1 MGARKSPSPITMK
14 ALLLGIALVSTISSA
29 WSCEEVSF
37 DGKLPPPALR
47 SIALNLDLA
56 SLATFRQ
63 MCRAAASAPT
73 FAAVL
78 RTRNTRLAISNKDDL
93 PRVARTL
100 LNEKMRDVPILCRDK
115 TVSDADL
122 VHLVNAH
129 DLNINRR
136 NITDEG
142 VALLK
147 HVKHLDLSWCDHIT
161 GTTFFAFVAIERI
174 NLSRCTGLAS
184 DSLVALKVVKHVN
197 LMGCVAVTDEDMKN
211 FSDVEVIDVSWT
223 RVTDKGVAYLQNPRE
238 VRLSGCAI
246 TDEGLSSLKNALT
259 IHVSGCA
266 NVTDKGVLAL
276 EKVTTLNVYMCPGVT
291 QGAKDQLRARGVEV
305 ID

>member
-1 MGARKSPSPITMK
+1 MK
-14 ALLLGIALVSTISSA
+14 ALLLVIALVTVIPWAEASQTPLPL
-29 WSCEEVSF
+29 E
-37 DGKLPPPALR
+37 KLPPPALR

-56 SLATFRQ
+56 TLATFRQ

-78 RTRNTRLAISNKDDL
+78 RTRNTRLVVSNKDDL

-100 LNEKMRDVPILCRDK
+100 LNEHMRAVPILCRDK

-129 DLNINRR
+129 DLNINRC

-147 HVKHLDLSWCDHIT
+147 HVKRLDVSWCDHIT
-161 GTTFFAFVAIERI
+161 GATLFAIEAIKYI
-174 NLSRCTGLAS
+174 NLSQCTRLAS
-184 DSLVALKVVKHVN
+184 DSLLALKGVKHIN
-197 LMGCVAVTDEDMKN
+197 LMGCVTITDEDMKN
-211 FSDVEVIDVSWT
+211 LSDVEVIDVSWT
-223 RVTDKGVAYLQNPRE
+223 RVTNKGVAYFQNPKE
-238 VRLSGCAI
+238 VSLSGCAI
-246 TDEGLSSLKNALT
+246 TDEGLGSLKNALT

-266 NVTDKGVLAL
+266 SVTDKGVLAL
-276 EKVTTLNVYMCPGVT
+276 EKVTSLNVYMCPGVT
-291 QGAKDQLRARGVEV
+291 QNAKDQLRTRGVNV